1 MEWLLVIIVLVW
13 AITRFYL
20 KGEDLR
26 PYDQPVLPPFRQGP
40 ASADHKAVIEALGGF
55 SEEVVGVPRK
65 KKLKIMREYMDGF
78 GDNVDFDGDIIP
90 WNDGVIKGEWLI
102 APGADTT
109 RRMLYIH
116 GGAWVMGSPRSHRAI
131 TARFAKM
138 IGGAVFSLDYR
149 LMPENRRIDG
159 IEDCQSAY
167 RWLLDNGPNG
177 PQAASLAYVAGDSAG
192 GNLTLA
198 LIAWIRDQQGLRA
211 PDAAVALSPATD
223 GTFNSPSMKT
233 NIESDH
239 MLGPEFGKLTRIP
252 KWVMLWFSWFTSRM
266 PPSAPIISPAFGDLS
281 RLPPVLVHA
290 SEAEM
295 LRDDGRRYVNKAQA
309 HGSTALLQTWPDV
322 VHVWHIFED
331 NLPEAKEAFEQ
342 IHLFLEREGSLPA
355 LGTPS

>member
-1 MEWLLVIIVLVW
+1 MTWLIVIILLLW
-13 AITRFYL
+13 AVTRFYL

-26 PYDQPVLPPFRQGP
+26 PYDQPIQAPFKQGP

-65 KKLKIMREYMDGF
+65 KKLKIMRDYMDGF
-78 GDNVDFDGDIIP
+78 GDDVAFEGDIIP

-149 LMPENRRIDG
+149 LMPESQRISG
-159 IEDCQSAY
+159 IEDCQYAY

-177 PQAASLAYVAGDSAG
+177 PEAAKLAYVAGDSAG

-198 LIAWIRDQQGLRA
+198 LIAWIRDRGLRA

-233 NIESDH
+233 NIATDH
-239 MLGPEFGKLTRIP
+239 MLGPEFGKLNRVP
-252 KWVMLWFSWFTSRM
+252 KWMLLWFNWFNYRI
-266 PPSAPIISPAFGDLS
+266 PPSAAVVSPAFGDLS

-295 LRDDGRRYVNKAQA
+295 LLDDGRRYVNKAQA
-309 HGSTALLQTWPDV
+309 HGSPALLQTWPDV

-331 NLPEAKEAFEQ
+331 SLPEANEAFEQ
-342 IHLFLEREGSLPA
+342 IHQFLEREGSLPV